1 MATAI
6 PELIASVLQT
16 RLQQITVANGYEVTV
31 SEVVRPTRE
40 SDIQPKDNQIIFSLA
55 ELTRTTELD
64 CQGNPPAYAWTQSYN
79 INAVLRPSEKSLTPS
94 ATLQNTIMADMT
106 KAITAGA
113 AWWKMGGNAMNT
125 IFASSDTYD
134 ATDGSSAG
142 VRIVLQVV
150 FRAAAN
156 NPYDPR

>member
-1 MATAI
+1 MATSI
-6 PELIASVLQT
+6 PELIAAVLQT

-31 SEVVRPTRE
+31 SEVVRPTAV
-40 SDIQPKDNQIIFSLA
+40 SDAQPKDKQIILSLA
-55 ELTRTTELD
+55 ELTRTNELD

-94 ATLQNTIMADMT
+94 ATLQNTFMADMT

-113 AWWKMGGNAMNT
+113 AWWQMGGNALNT
-125 IFASSDTYD
+125 LFASSNTYD
-134 ATDGSSAG
+134 APDGSSAG

>member
-16 RLQQITVANGYEVTV
+16 RLQQVTVANGYEVTV

-79 INAVLRPSEKSLTPS
+79 INAV
-94 ATLQNTIMADMT
+94 IADS
-106 KAITAGA
+106 I
-113 AWWKMGGNAMNT
+113 GNVAKHNYGRHDQGNHSRCGMVENGRQRDEHN
-125 IFASSDTYD
+125 ICI
-134 ATDGSSAG
+134 
-142 VRIVLQVV
+142 VRYL
-150 FRAAAN
+150 
-156 NPYDPR
+156 